1 MSLNKPIQKQ
11 YFSISEVASM
21 LGVNASL
28 LRFWEKEFKQIKPKT
43 NARGK
48 RSYNSSDIELIR
60 SVYVLVKDKGFTLDG
75 ARKALKSR
83 KGIGAEVASEA
94 RLEAHNKQADSLKK
108 GTERPVVKEESRKEV
123 VKRLNKIRAELL
135 TLRAEI
141 KS

>member
-1 MSLNKPIQKQ
+1 
-11 YFSISEVASM
+11 M

-48 RSYNSSDIELIR
+48 RSYNSNDIEVIR
-60 SVYVLVKDKGFTLDG
+60 SVYVLVKEKGFTLDG

-83 KGIGAEVASEA
+83 KGLGAEVAKEA
-94 RLEAHNKQADSLKK
+94 RSTAQIKQADILSKATKK
-108 GTERPVVKEESRKEV
+108 PVVKEESRKEAV
-123 VKRLNKIRAELL
+123 RRLKKIRAELL